1 MILWA
6 FSAASSIPVP
16 PPTSTPCSSGYITWY
31 SSCYKLV
38 SEPKTW
44 EEAQQACVKEGGN
57 LASVDMSYDQAF
69 ISAAVQQG
77 KTDAW
82 IGLRRL
88 VLPHSLMSI
97 TNVKQNSS
105 CCSSPAGWQRFV
117 QMVRRLAEKPPSTPA
132 PGDGKCSLG
141 WWSYGR
147 YCYYAYNGKVGYSWP
162 EARHICQE
170 VNGGELASIHSRA
183 EVEFIRNINYTK
195 YHNVW
200 IGLTRDHGWGWT
212 DLTSLGFTNWAPGE
226 PNEAFHDGD
235 VGKENCVEMYHD
247 GTWNDNNC
255 VQKRD
260 IY

>member
-1 MILWA
+1 MILW
-6 FSAASSIPVP
+6 P
-16 PPTSTPCSSGYITWY
+16 YICKIT
-31 SSCYKLV
+31 K
-38 SEPKTW
+38 
-44 EEAQQACVKEGGN
+44 
-57 LASVDMSYDQAF
+57 
-69 ISAAVQQG
+69 G
-77 KTDAW
+77 KADKRHGRTK
-82 IGLRRL
+82 
-88 VLPHSLMSI
+88 S
-97 TNVKQNSS
+97 
-105 CCSSPAGWQRFV
+105 
-117 QMVRRLAEKPPSTPA
+117 PPSTPA

-200 IGLTRDHGWGWT
+200 IGLTRDRSYGWGWT

-255 VQKRD
+255 VQKRGFVCRHRQCTFTSFTLRHA
-260 IY
+260 

>member
-88 VLPHSLMSI
+88 
-97 TNVKQNSS
+97 
-105 CCSSPAGWQRFV
+105 AGSDSY
-117 QMVRRLAEKPPSTPA
+117 K
-132 PGDGKCSLG
+132 
-141 WWSYGR
+141 WS
-147 YCYYAYNGKVGYSWP
+147 
-162 EARHICQE
+162 
-170 VNGGELASIHSRA
+170 
-183 EVEFIRNINYTK
+183 
-195 YHNVW
+195 
-200 IGLTRDHGWGWT
+200 DDGWGWT

-255 VQKRD
+255 VQKRGFVCRHRQCTFTSFTLRHA
-260 IY
+260 